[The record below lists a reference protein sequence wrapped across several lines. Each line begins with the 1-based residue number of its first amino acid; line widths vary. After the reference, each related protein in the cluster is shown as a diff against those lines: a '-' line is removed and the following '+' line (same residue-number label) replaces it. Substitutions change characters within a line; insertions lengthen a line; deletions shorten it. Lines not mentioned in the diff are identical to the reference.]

1 MPSLKNYLLIIAP
14 GAPKG
19 PMAPAVPLGP
29 VRKELRHYP
38 QIKLKNLQ
46 WQKLDARGVNNTV
59 WVLNGVNENEIEDDL
74 DKFGVFEK
82 IVTLFPAKANNFF
95 EKRIKAKVEEK
106 KDAIKFMSK
115 DKSRNISKVKK
126 ICKIRLFIYVLFFFF
141 FFRSSYLAQM

>member
-1 MPSLKNYLLIIAP
+1 MPLLKNYLLIIAP

-59 WVLNGVNENEIEDDL
+59 WVLNGVNETEIEDDL

-126 ICKIRLFIYVLFFFF
+126 DMQNLAIHISCFF